1 MQNATTRE
9 EIISI
14 LNAEMP
20 KLQREFGITKMAL
33 FGSFAKGTPTE
44 TSDVDLLVES
54 SELLGLKFFELSDY
68 LANSLGRKIDLV
80 TFRQVADSKKK
91 LRYQKIAEDVERNLI
106 YV

>member
-1 MQNATTRE
+1 MQNANTRE

-20 KLQREFGITKMAL
+20 KLQREYGITKMAL
-33 FGSFAKGTPTE
+33 FGSFAEGTPTE
-44 TSDVDLLVES
+44 TSDVDLLFES
-54 SELLGLKFFELSDY
+54 SESLGFKFFELSDY
-68 LANSLGRKIDLV
+68 LASSLGRRIDLV

-91 LRYQKIAEDVERNLI
+91 PRYQKIAEDVERNLI